1 MMASKGIGIRGFF
14 VPRVFLAFSLVCC
27 GLAFAGDP
35 PQAPDSA
42 VAESLAAWESF
53 QEAPLAEEGDAQLFD
68 FILTPDTFS
77 HARTDLADLRLY
89 DANGREV
96 PYALRV
102 RRPEDS
108 TVAAKADPFNQ
119 VENADGSSQISLD
132 LGEEQIEHNEVD
144 VKTPGTGFR
153 RHVQVEGSSDREE
166 WKKVAEEDIVRF
178 QAESKEFVDQT
189 ISYSTCRYR
198 YVRITVHP
206 DPQKDKGAVK
216 ISEVVVRRRVKVP
229 GEFDTR
235 GVSIGKRDPVRA
247 DGGHGSA
254 WVIDLGGEDVPCDR
268 ILVEIA
274 DSEFHRNYHIEAAG
288 RPNSG
293 KPFET
298 VGRGVWQRRAGEKK
312 TDMVARFNEV
322 RAARLK
328 LVVTDDRNAPLQ
340 IRSVKVA
347 APVRAIIVERN
358 AALASPLRL
367 YFGNPKAEAPNYDF
381 ARNLPK
387 PLDSPPA
394 RLVAGGRQA
403 NPMYAPEPLPLTER
417 LPWLIYVLLGAA
429 VAVLLALIASLAR
442 AAIVINDARQAQ
454 ASG

>member
-1 MMASKGIGIRGFF
+1 MMASKGIGIRGCL
-14 VPRVFLAFSLVCC
+14 VPRVFLALSLATC
-27 GLAFAGDP
+27 GLTFAGDQ

-42 VAESLAAWESF
+42 VAESLAAWKYF
-53 QEAPLAEEGDAQLFD
+53 QEVPIAEEGDARLFD

-89 DANGREV
+89 DTSGREV

-108 TVAAKADPFNQ
+108 TVAAKAAPFNQ

-153 RHVQVEGSSDREE
+153 RHVLVEGSGDREE
-166 WKKVAEEDIVRF
+166 WKKVAEQDIVRF
-178 QAESKEFVDQT
+178 RAESKEFVDQT
-189 ISYSTCRYR
+189 IAYNTCRYR
-198 YVRITVHP
+198 YVRITVHA
-206 DPQKDKGAVK
+206 DPQKDRGVVK
-216 ISEVVVRRRVKVP
+216 ISEVVVRRRVKMP

-247 DGGHGSA
+247 DGGDGSA
-254 WVIDLGGEDVPCDR
+254 WVIDLGGENVPCDR
-268 ILVEIA
+268 IMVEIA

-312 TDMVARFNEV
+312 TDMVARFNDV

-328 LVVTDDRNAPLQ
+328 LVVTDGRNAPLQ

-347 APVRAIIVERN
+347 APVRAIIVERK
-358 AALASPLRL
+358 AELASPIRL

-381 ARNLPK
+381 ARNLPN
-387 PLDSPPA
+387 PLDSSPA
-394 RLVAGGRQA
+394 RLVVGGRQA
-403 NPMYAPEPLPLTER
+403 NPAYMPEPLPLTER
-417 LPWLIYVLLGAA
+417 LPWLIYIVLGAA

-442 AAIVINDARQAQ
+442 AAIAVNDARQAP
-454 ASG
+454 ASS